1 MSNGYVRAALGAGGA
16 HGGLMLAS
24 VLMLPFGSLLACG
37 RRRRLARLRIVG
49 VVLLFVVS
57 AGLIAGCG
65 SSTPGTP
72 AGTSNVTITAT
83 SGSIMQTSIVALT
96 VQ

>member
-1 MSNGYVRAALGAGGA
+1 M
-16 HGGLMLAS
+16 
-24 VLMLPFGSLLACG
+24 
-37 RRRRLARLRIVG
+37 I
-49 VVLLFVVS
+49 LFLS
-57 AGLIAGCG
+57 AGLVMGCG

-83 SGSIMQTSIVALT
+83 SGSITQTSNVALT